1 LCNGYL
7 IQNKELFQD
16 RKLEILL
23 EVISITEV
31 RKLSEERA
39 IPFVM
44 KQPFIFSFDL
54 SNVKFEV
61 AYEFIQGLDKLND
74 KLTLRV
80 PKIYEYAVDKIKVLD
95 KLLSSIDRKSFTNV
109 SFVFTSIDEL
119 IAELIYFKDIIEEIE
134 NLNM

>member
-1 LCNGYL
+1 LCNQYV

-54 SNVKFEV
+54 SNVKFET
-61 AYEFIQGLDKLND
+61 AYEFIQDLDKLND

-80 PKIYEYAVDKIKVLD
+80 PKIYEYAVDKIKILD
-95 KLLSSIDRKSFTNV
+95 KLLSSIDRKSLTNV
-109 SFVFTSIDEL
+109 SFVFTSIDDL
-119 IAELIYFKDIIEEIE
+119 IAELIYFKSIIDEIE
-134 NLNM
+134 SLDE

>member
-1 LCNGYL
+1 V

-61 AYEFIQGLDKLND
+61 AYEFIQDLDKLND

-80 PKIYEYAVDKIKVLD
+80 PKIYEYAVDKIKILD
-95 KLLSSIDRKSFTNV
+95 KLLSSIDRKSLTNV
-109 SFVFTSIDEL
+109 SFVFTSIDDL
-119 IAELIYFKDIIEEIE
+119 IAELIYFKSIIDEIE
-134 NLNM
+134 SLDE